1 MKEDVYA
8 LIRKI
13 EQSRTLIIEERYRR
27 KAPVTEIEAIALS
40 TLTSVQLQLE
50 KLFKNLEV

>member
-13 EQSRTLIIEERYRR
+13 EQSRAIIIEERY
-27 KAPVTEIEAIALS
+27 KKKTPVTDIEAIALS